1 MPKKEL
7 RVGGGS
13 VRMQEIAKELRRAGV
28 TVDVTE
34 KEAPPLAKYDL
45 LHFWDYDE
53 VTTYRQAARARKA
66 GVPYV
71 VSPIAINT
79 DLFGMLHEANA
90 AWRMLARTVGHSA
103 ALALFAR
110 WTDRRV
116 RNNPVWQR
124 THELLDRAAM
134 LLPTSE
140 KEERFIRRRYR
151 TEAPIQVTPNGIP
164 KEYFAKARPD
174 RFKRKHGLADVR
186 FVLNAARTEVLKNQ
200 LGLVQAIVGTG
211 LTLAVAGPIT
221 GYGKAYWDRCA
232 AEAKRLGVPLKHVG
246 NLSTQELRDAYAAAE
261 AHVLCS
267 WYETTGQV
275 SLQAA
280 ATGCP
285 IVQTEQSP
293 HREYFGDLAET
304 CRPESPRDIRR
315 AILRAV
321 TMPASRRR
329 ALQRRMRRYTWEWS
343 AKETLK
349 GYRSVLRKRR

>member
-13 VRMQEIAKELRRAGV
+13 VRMREIAKELRRAGV

-45 LHFWDYDE
+45 LHFWDFDE

-90 AWRMLARTVGHSA
+90 AWKSLARLLGYRT

-110 WTDRRV
+110 WTDRQV
-116 RNNPVWQR
+116 VHNPAWQR
-124 THELLDRAAM
+124 THQLLDGAAV

-140 KEERFIRRRYR
+140 KEACFIRRRFR
-151 TEAPIQVTPNGIP
+151 TAVPIQVTPNGIP

-174 RFKRKHGLADVR
+174 RFKRKHGLTDVR

-200 LGLVQAIVGTG
+200 LGLVRAMAGTG

-221 GYGKAYWDRCA
+221 GYGKAYWDRCV

-246 NLSTQELRDAYAAAE
+246 NLSTEELRDAYAAAA

-285 IVQTEQSP
+285 IVQTAQSP
-293 HREYFGDLAET
+293 HEEYFGLAEI

-321 TMPASRRR
+321 AMPSSRRQ
-329 ALQRRMRRYTWEWS
+329 ALRNRMKRYTWERA

-349 GYRSVLRKRR
+349 AYKIVLKK